1 MWRSRVRRLRSTSM
15 QTRQSQRGRKTA
27 ALVLAACLAAP
38 ALSGCET
45 LFEAQAVREH
55 PAPGKLVDIGGGRH
69 IQIDCRG
76 DGSPTIVFQSGGDL
90 LGSLAWTPVMAKVAE
105 KSRACA
111 YSRAG
116 IMWSDGASGAFDP
129 QEVAHDLH
137 AGLTS
142 AGEAG
147 PYVLVSHSR
156 GGLYS
161 MIFAGLYSREIAGL
175 VMVDSSHPDQETR
188 FREAGVT
195 VGDYVTAAQEL
206 ALAFRWTGLMR
217 LSPYPADPSIA
228 SEVDAFYPKS
238 AEANAR
244 EARSRS
250 TTMAEAGKYRDWQNW
265 PVVVLA
271 RELPEQTQARKRAD
285 AHDEYLLSADGLVAG
300 SDTQMSEVV
309 WRRLQADMAT
319 WSSRARLEIV
329 PESNHAFFFYRPD
342 AVIAAID
349 EVLAASRVVRRAP
362 PPPG

>member
-1 MWRSRVRRLRSTSM
+1 M
-15 QTRQSQRGRKTA
+15 
-27 ALVLAACLAAP
+27 VLAAGLAAP
-38 ALSGCET
+38 VLSACET
-45 LFEAQAVREH
+45 MFEAAAAREH
-55 PAPGKLVDIGGGRH
+55 PAPGKLVDVGGGRR

-76 DGSPTIVFQSGGDL
+76 DGSPTVVFQSGGDL
-90 LGSLAWTPVMAKVAE
+90 LGSLAWTPVMAKAAE
-105 KSRACA
+105 TSRACA

-116 IMWSDGASGAFDP
+116 IMWSDPAHSGFDP
-129 QEVAHDLH
+129 QEVAYDLH
-137 AGLTS
+137 AALEAS
-142 AGEAG
+142 GETG

-175 VMVDSSHPDQETR
+175 VFVDSSHPDQEAR
-188 FREAGVT
+188 FREAGLA
-195 VGDYVTAAQEL
+195 VGDYVSPSQEL

-228 SEVDAFYPKS
+228 ADVEAFYPKS

-250 TTMAEAGKYRDWQNW
+250 ATMAEAGKYRDWRNW

-300 SDTQMSEVV
+300 SDTPESEVV

-319 WSSRARLEIV
+319 WSSRGRLEIV
-329 PESNHAFFFYRPD
+329 PDSNHAFFFYRPE
-342 AVIAAID
+342 AVMSAIT

>member
-1 MWRSRVRRLRSTSM
+1 MWRTRSRRLRSRPM
-15 QTRQSQRGRKTA
+15 QMRQPRSRSTLA
-27 ALVLAACLAAP
+27 AACLAACLATL
-38 ALSGCET
+38 ALSACET
-45 LFEAQAVREH
+45 LFEAEAVREH
-55 PAPGKLVDIGGGRH
+55 PAPGKLVDVGGGRR

-90 LGSLAWTPVMAKVAE
+90 LGALAWTPVMDATAE

-116 IMWSDGASGAFDP
+116 ILWSDPARGAFAP
-129 QEVAHDLH
+129 QEVARDLH
-137 AGLTS
+137 AALEA
-142 AGEAG
+142 AGETG
-147 PYVLVSHSR
+147 PYLLVAHSR

-161 MIFAGLYSREIAGL
+161 MIFAGLYSHEIAGL
-175 VMVDSSHPDQETR
+175 VLADSSHPDQEAR
-188 FREAGVT
+188 FREAGLS
-195 VGDYVTAAQEL
+195 VGDYVTPAQAF

-217 LSPYPADPSIA
+217 LLPYPADPSVA
-228 SEVDAFYPKS
+228 PEVEAFYPKS
-238 AEANAR
+238 AEADAR
-244 EARSRS
+244 EARARS
-250 TTMAEAGKYRDWQNW
+250 ATMAEAGKYRDWRNW

-300 SDTQMSEVV
+300 SDTQASEVV

-319 WSSRARLEIV
+319 WSSRGRLQIV
-329 PESNHAFFFYRPD
+329 PDSNHAFFFYRPD
-342 AVIAAID
+342 AVVAAIT